1 MYIYTHIYIYNIYI
15 HIYIYSLC
23 IYIYMYIYTYIFIY
37 IILSVKMVWY
47 KVKGLSIQYIQH
59 NICLG
64 LKYNNQHC
72 FDYKSDSFNVIQ
84 LECITELQEVFVG

>member
-1 MYIYTHIYIYNIYI
+1 MY
-15 HIYIYSLC
+15 IYIYSL
-23 IYIYMYIYTYIFIY
+23 YIVYTYICIY
-37 IILSVKMVWY
+37 MIFSLKMVWY

-84 LECITELQEVFVG
+84 LECITELQGVFVG

>member
-1 MYIYTHIYIYNIYI
+1 
-15 HIYIYSLC
+15 
-23 IYIYMYIYTYIFIY
+23 
-37 IILSVKMVWY
+37 MVWY

-64 LKYNNQHC
+64 LKHNNQHC